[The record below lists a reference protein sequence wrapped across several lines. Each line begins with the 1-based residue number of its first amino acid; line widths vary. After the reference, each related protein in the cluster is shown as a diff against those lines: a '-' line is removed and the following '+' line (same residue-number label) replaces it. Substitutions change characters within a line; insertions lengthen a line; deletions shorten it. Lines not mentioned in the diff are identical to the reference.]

1 MFYVRKEKEYGGL
14 KFYLTTAGSNSWW
27 VSHDYRDSKKMIE
40 RFDTYGEAI
49 KFYNAI
55 EKNYEVVNV

>member
-1 MFYVRKEKEYGGL
+1 MFFVRKEKEHDGV
-14 KFYLTTAGSNSWW
+14 KFYLTTSGSNSWW
-27 VSHDYRDSKKMIE
+27 VAHDYRDSKMMMK
-40 RFDTYGEAI
+40 RFENYGEAV

>member
-1 MFYVRKEKEYGGL
+1 MFYVRKEKEYSGL
-14 KFYLTTAGSNSWW
+14 KFYLTTSGSNSWW
-27 VSHDYRDSKKMIE
+27 VAHDYRDSKKMMK
-40 RFDTYGEAI
+40 RFDTYGEAV